1 MAILIVDDSAD
12 QQLLLRSILTNAGH
26 SDVITAESAQTAFS
40 ALPLDAGQD
49 RSSIDLILMDILMP
63 NLNGIDAC
71 RLIKQRDHLRDIP
84 IIMVTAKNNPDDLSE
99 AFSAGAMDYIS
110 KPVNGVELL
119 ARVTSALTLKRE
131 MDCRKER
138 EAELRRSNE
147 ELQRALKEVKVL
159 RGLIPICASC
169 KNIRTDDGLWTRIE
183 EYLSE
188 HSEVQFSHGL
198 CQPCIKKL
206 YPGVCQD

>member
-1 MAILIVDDSAD
+1 M
-12 QQLLLRSILTNAGH
+12 NAGH
-26 SDVITAESAQTAFS
+26 SDIVTAESAQTAFS
-40 ALPLDAGQD
+40 ILSIDAGQD
-49 RSSIDLILMDILMP
+49 HSFIDLILMDILMP

-84 IIMVTAKNNPDDLSE
+84 IIMVTAKNGPDDLSE

-110 KPVNGVELL
+110 KPVNSVELL

-131 MDCRKER
+131 MDCRKAR

-188 HSEVQFSHGL
+188 HAEVQFSHGL